1 MDMIVF
7 LRLVV
12 VERRDTFHVV
22 PLLELLR
29 ELPQHLVGIK
39 LRVFLWQSNGDDSTP
54 VEQPVL
60 PEAVEDVV
68 TVTDETSGAL
78 TPEGNLTLV
87 DDYHTDYSDGS
98 GQQFITLVSKSGA
111 TFYLVID
118 RNAKGQQTVHF
129 MNLVDEADILAL
141 MEEDAADAYTA
152 EKEAAAQAEQNRLK
166 SEEEAKTAAEEAA
179 ASGTEQPK
187 ENKVTK
193 IASGFLGVVV
203 LIALA
208 AGGIFYAFT
217 KQKQKKKAEKEALDP
232 DANYTE
238 DKGDFEIPM
247 EDESEE
253 TGEEDTEPI

>member
-1 MDMIVF
+1 MKIKK
-7 LRLVV
+7 LGALLVSV
-12 VERRDTFHVV
+12 ALCAGMAAPAFAYGGEPVE
-22 PLLELLR
+22 E
-29 ELPQHLVGIK
+29 
-39 LRVFLWQSNGDDSTP
+39 

-60 PEAVEDVV
+60 TSTTDEEDVV
-68 TVTDETSGAL
+68 TVTDEETGAL

-98 GQQFITLVSKSGA
+98 GQQFITLVSKSGN

-129 MNLVDEADILAL
+129 MNLVDEADLLAL
-141 MEEDAADAYTA
+141 MEEEDADAYTA
-152 EKEAAAQAEQNRLK
+152 EKEAATQAEQDRLK
-166 SEEEAKTAAEEAA
+166 AEEEAKKAAEEA

-187 ENKVTK
+187 ENKITK

-208 AGGIFYAFT
+208 AGGGFYVFA
-217 KQKQKKKAEKEALDP
+217 KQKQKKQAEKEALDP
-232 DANYTE
+232 DAGYTE
-238 DKGDFEIPM
+238 DKGDFEIPT
-247 EDESEE
+247 EDEPED

>member
-1 MDMIVF
+1 MKIKK
-7 LRLVV
+7 LGALLVSAALCAGMAAPAFAF
-12 VERRDTFHVV
+12 EG
-22 PLLELLR
+22 EAA
-29 ELPQHLVGIK
+29 
-39 LRVFLWQSNGDDSTP
+39 P

-60 PEAVEDVV
+60 PEVVEEDVV
-68 TVTDETSGAL
+68 TVTDEISGAL

-129 MNLVDEADILAL
+129 MNLVDEADLLAL

-152 EKEAAAQAEQNRLK
+152 EKETAAQEEQERKQAE
-166 SEEEAKTAAEEAA
+166 EDAKKAAEEAE
-179 ASGTEQPK
+179 ASGSEQTGG
-187 ENKVTK
+187 NKVTK
-193 IASGFLGVVV
+193 YAATFLGVLALVG
-203 LIALA
+203 LA
-208 AGGIFYAFT
+208 AGGSIYAFM
-217 KQKQKKKAEKEALDP
+217 KQKQKKQAEKEALDP

-238 DKGDFEIPM
+238 DKGDFEIPV
-247 EDESEE
+247 EDEPEE